1 MSAAT
6 DFKAQWRAFRF
17 PNGKQGFVGA
27 TGEKDH
33 FMILS
38 GGGLWTSFN
47 VGRPFFLPWIT
58 MDGAGHG
65 NFTAMVHLRDKER
78 NVWAGMQKLVKA
90 EFRDERP
97 FGIVEAAGEYADGTF
112 AYRLHVRFTFAGG
125 CPGFL
130 TEVTAL
136 ENIGTVELNAPAVY
150 LKANAGGG
158 ERAEPLPDE
167 NGWLYPDGRK
177 TVVTAV
183 EGGAVKF
190 WLQKNGYAHPD
201 VDLKTG
207 DAVIAPGAIWRPSTP
222 RAAVYRFE
230 PFTEDGK

>member
-1 MSAAT
+1 MSIAA
-6 DFKAQWRAFRF
+6 DFKARWSAFRF
-17 PNGKQGFVGA
+17 PSGKQGFVGA

-58 MDGAGHG
+58 LDGAGHG

-97 FGIVEAAGEYADGTF
+97 FGVVESAGEYADGTF

-130 TEVTAL
+130 AEVTAL
-136 ENIGTVELNAPAVY
+136 ENIGTVGLNAPAVY

-158 ERAEPLPDE
+158 EKVVPLPE
-167 NGWLYPDGRK
+167 KNGWLYPDGRK

-183 EGGAVKF
+183 DGGRAEF
-190 WLQKNGYAHPD
+190 WFQPNGYAHPD
-201 VDLKTG
+201 VELKTG
-207 DAVIAPGAIWRPSTP
+207 DAVIAPGATWKPSASL
-222 RAAVYRFE
+222 AAVYGFE

>member
-1 MSAAT
+1 MSVAF
-6 DFKAQWRAFRF
+6 DFKAQWGAFRF
-17 PNGKQGFVGA
+17 PSGKAGFVGA

-65 NFTAMVHLRDKER
+65 NFTAMVHLRDNGR
-78 NVWAGMQKLVKA
+78 NVWAGLQKLVRA
-90 EFRDERP
+90 EFADRRP
-97 FGIVEAAGEYADGTF
+97 FGVVEAAGEFADGDL
-112 AYRLHVRFTFAGG
+112 AYRLHVRFTFASG
-125 CPGFL
+125 CAGFL
-130 TEVTAL
+130 AEPTAL
-136 ENIGTVELNAPAVY
+136 ENIGRKPLVAPAIY

-158 ERAEPLPDE
+158 EKVVPLPE
-167 NGWLYPDGRK
+167 KNGWLYPDGRK

-183 EGGAVKF
+183 DGGKATF
-190 WLQKNGYAHPD
+190 WFQGNGYAHPD
-201 VDLKTG
+201 VELKTAG
-207 DAVIAPGAIWRPSTP
+207 AEIAVGATWKPSAPL
-222 RAAVYRFE
+222 AAAYAFE